1 MPRRQTKTKTKSQNK
16 STQGAKAPAKSQLT
30 TTLNKGNNQQH
41 PVALRLAK
49 PVSMVCSLTDPFCE
63 HARAGKYF
71 DVNGGRSL
79 SYPVRRMIT
88 LSTNASGELA
98 VLLLPNYT
106 CNFNQTPSALVAGV
120 ATFGN
125 FFASA
130 GLLSS
135 TSNYRLVSWGFRVMH
150 ITTPLNASGY
160 VAIRGFSSQN
170 GASYQTVDCL
180 TMNAD
185 VISTIPL
192 QDAKEV
198 AVIGKKANTTSE
210 FYTAPNTTCVV
221 GALPATYVGCGW
233 DAYTICVQG
242 GPATTGVLTLELF
255 ENFEIVIDDADATA
269 QLMTLPPTSN
279 EMVNRAS
286 AIITSSAKSV
296 FEKGIEMA
304 SSHIKSLAL
313 KSLASLLGGPAAGRA
328 AAMIVD

>member
-1 MPRRQTKTKTKSQNK
+1 MPQRRAKTKTKSQKK
-16 STQGAKAPAKSQLT
+16 SDPGAKAPAKSQLVAT
-30 TTLNKGNNQQH
+30 INKPNNQQSN
-41 PVALRLAK
+41 ALRLIK

-71 DVNGGRSL
+71 DINGGRSL

-88 LSTNASGELA
+88 LSSNANGELA
-98 VLLLPNYT
+98 VLLLPNYS
-106 CNFNQTPSALVAGV
+106 CLFNQTPSVLTSGV

-125 FFASA
+125 TSAAS

-150 ITTPLNASGY
+150 MTTPLTASGY
-160 VAIRGFSSQN
+160 VAIRGFSSQT
-170 GASYQTVDCL
+170 GTSYQTVDCL

-192 QDAKEV
+192 QDCKEV
-198 AVIGKKANTTSE
+198 AVIGKKANTTSS
-210 FYTAPNTTCVV
+210 FYTAPSTTYSA

-233 DAYTICVQG
+233 DAYTVCVQG

-255 ENFEIVIDDADATA
+255 QNYEIVIDDADATA

-279 EMVNRAS
+279 DLVNRAS

-296 FEKGIEMA
+296 FERGVEMA
-304 SSHIKSLAL
+304 SSHIKSLAI
-313 KSLASLLGGPAAGRA
+313 KSLASFIGGPAAGRA